1 MEERTLDISFPS
13 LPSTVTEVQS
23 FIGSGKTNPEPLV
36 EIIERDPSV
45 SVNVL
50 RRANSA
56 YYGLRREVESVDH
69 AVRLLGF
76 IEICAITMIEGMDKM
91 RQRFSQHP
99 AIFRSVLREAVF
111 TGRFAQKMTAA
122 LDLPLEWRRPS
133 FLAGSIYVMGRLV
146 LLYAAPTRYEE
157 LVAQFEA
164 PLPTTDAERCAFGV
178 SHRSL
183 APLASDRWG
192 LPDRIC
198 SVLRVAEEP
207 APAPQGPRRT
217 LALSLR
223 SGSHF
228 ARQDMTEEPFTLP
241 ETLKEV
247 GGEAIEARAA
257 EVAEDVSSYV
267 TESVRL

>member
-23 FIGSGKTNPEPLV
+23 FIGSGKTDPGPLV
-36 EIIERDPSV
+36 EIIERDPAV

-76 IEICAITMIEGMDKM
+76 IEICAITMIEGMNKM
-91 RQRFSQHP
+91 QKRFSEHP
-99 AIFRSVLREAVF
+99 AIFRSVLHEAVF

-122 LDLPLEWRRPS
+122 LDLPAEWRRPS

-146 LLYAAPTRYEE
+146 LLYAAPTRYETLIE
-157 LVAQFEA
+157 QFEA
-164 PLPTTDAERCAFGV
+164 PLPPTDAERCAFGV

-183 APLASDRWG
+183 APIASDRWG

-198 SVLRVAEEP
+198 SVLRVAGDP
-207 APAPQGPRRT
+207 APAPCGPRRT

-223 SGSHF
+223 GGSHF
-228 ARQDMTEEPFTLP
+228 ARQDMNGEPPSLP
-241 ETLKEV
+241 ETLEDI
-247 GGEAIEARAA
+247 GGEAVNGHAVA
-257 EVAEDVSSYV
+257 VAEDVSNYV